1 MSAPVLSEAD
11 SEKLA
16 AASIRTIPGDTVS
29 GILLI
34 CEHAGR
40 AVPPPWSDLGLPRA
54 LLDTHFGW
62 DLGAGALTEALAER
76 LKAPAVLATCS
87 RLFLDINRFEA
98 DWDVMRPDLAGI
110 PVPANI
116 DPDPLDRALRE
127 RIARKP
133 FDRATIEQI
142 SRFEAGRRPAVVSIH
157 SFTPL
162 VGGKNR
168 PTEIGVLWRESC
180 HMGPPMLQAL
190 QRQERYIIGDNE
202 PYDWRQVE
210 GYTLRR
216 YALDRELPCLYL
228 EIRNDLLATA
238 RGVEDVADCLM
249 PALADGVAQLSC

>member
-11 SEKLA
+11 TERLA
-16 AASIRTIPGDTVS
+16 AASIRAIDGDTKP

-40 AVPPPWSDLGLPRA
+40 AVPEAWADLGLPRS

-62 DLGAGALTEALAER
+62 DAGAGALTEALAER
-76 LKAPAVLATCS
+76 LKAPAVLANYS
-87 RLFLDINRFEA
+87 RLFLDINRFET

-116 DPDPLDRALRE
+116 DPDPVDRALRE
-127 RIARKP
+127 RVARQP
-133 FDRATIEQI
+133 FDQATLEQI
-142 SRFEAGRRPAVVSIH
+142 SRFRVSQRPAVVSIH

-162 VGGKNR
+162 VSGKAR
-168 PTEIGVLWRESC
+168 PTEIGVLWREAC
-180 HMGPPMLQAL
+180 RMGPPVLDAL
-190 QRQERYIIGDNE
+190 RREGRYTIGDND

-216 YALDRELPCLYL
+216 YALDRDLPCLYL
-228 EIRNDLLATA
+228 EIRNDRLATA
-238 RGVEDVADCLM
+238 RGVDDIADSLA
-249 PALADGVAQLSC
+249 PALAGCLATLSA

>member
-1 MSAPVLSEAD
+1 MSAPVLSEGETAA
-11 SEKLA
+11 LA
-16 AASIRTIPGDTVS
+16 ASSIRSIEGQTAP

-40 AVPPPWSDLGLPRA
+40 GVPAPWADLGLPKA

-62 DLGAGALTEALAER
+62 DAGAGALTEALAQR
-76 LKAPAVLATCS
+76 LEAPAVLAAYS
-87 RLFLDINRFEA
+87 RLFLDINRFET

-116 DPDPLDRALRE
+116 DPDPADRALRE

-133 FDRATIEQI
+133 FDQATIEQV
-142 SRFEAGRRPAVVSIH
+142 SRFAAAKHPAVVSIH

-162 VGGKNR
+162 VHGQIR
-168 PTEIGVLWRESC
+168 PTEIGVLWRDSC
-180 HMGPPMLQAL
+180 RMGPPVLETL
-190 QRQERYIIGDNE
+190 RREGRHTIGDNE

-216 YALDRELPCLYL
+216 YALDHDLPCLYL

-238 RGVEDVADCLM
+238 RGVDAIAGSLA
-249 PALADGVAQLSC
+249 PALADCVAGLSA